1 MAQRSKRAGARPCC
15 WSRSR
20 VKAEEFDYS
29 SPGAL
34 ALLRALDQGEATEF
48 RPVLDPAARMVA
60 YPSLAKAAGVR
71 EEDAVGLLNFMAKE
85 EVLVREPVES
95 YHHCQACGGTDLLF
109 KSRCSSCGGRLLQS
123 SEAITHLRCGNTDVA
138 GAFST
143 KKGLKCP
150 KCGKPLQRLGVDYR
164 RVFNYYKC
172 LNCGK
177 GGAGATG
184 EFLCRSC
191 GATTKVEDSQ
201 LDPVY
206 TYFINPDAADKIRTH
221 SVDLGGVK
229 EKLSGAGFSVTLN
242 ARARGKSG
250 VFHTFALI
258 AWSKA
263 AASIDEPPELVVD
276 VKTGKSDLPDS
287 VVSELMTKLT
297 DTRGRL
303 GILAVFPGVSR
314 AAREL
319 AEFYGIKMAVCGSVE
334 EIPSRVAELL
344 DKIGPAAPSHGAEA
358 SPERSTERAPAV
370 RPESTAAILM
380 TVYEKQSQ
388 SYDTLKRLMEQVKAN
403 NSRLEELLGGSSRN
417 RVAPHES
424 SG

>member
-1 MAQRSKRAGARPCC
+1 M
-15 WSRSR
+15 
-20 VKAEEFDYS
+20 KAEEFDYS
-29 SPGAL
+29 SPGTL
-34 ALLRALDQGEATEF
+34 ALLRALDRGEAAEF
-48 RPVLDPAARMVA
+48 KPVLDPASRTVV
-60 YPSLAKAAGVR
+60 YPALAKAAGVR
-71 EEDAVGLLNFMAKE
+71 EEDAFGLLDFLAKE

-123 SEAITHLRCGNTDVA
+123 SEAVTHLRCGHTDVA
-138 GAFST
+138 EAFTT

-150 KCGKPLQRLGVDYR
+150 KCGKALQRLGVDYR
-164 RVFNYYKC
+164 KVFNYYKC

-191 GATTKVEDSQ
+191 GATTKVEDSK

-206 TYFINPDAADKIRTH
+206 AYFVNPEATDKIRAH
-221 SVDLGGVK
+221 SVDLAAVK
-229 EKLSGAGFSVTLN
+229 EKLNGAGFSVTLN

-263 AASIDEPPELVVD
+263 AASIDEPPEIVAD
-276 VKTGKSDLPDS
+276 VKTGKSDLPDT
-287 VVSELMTKLT
+287 VVSELMMKLT
-297 DTRGRL
+297 DTRGKW
-303 GILAVFPGVSR
+303 GILAVSPGVSQ
-314 AAREL
+314 AAKEL
-319 AEFYGIKMAVCGSVE
+319 AEFYGIRMAVSGSIE
-334 EIPSRVAELL
+334 EIPSKVAELV
-344 DKIGPAAPSHGAEA
+344 DNIGPATPARGAET
-358 SPERSTERAPAV
+358 SPERGAERAQAG

-403 NSRLEELLGGSSRN
+403 NSRLEELLGGPSRN
-417 RVAPHES
+417 RVAPHE
-424 SG
+424 